1 MRISDWSS
9 DVCSSDL
16 LSAEVLPASIAS
28 NACFQASSCS
38 GYRPC
43 SRQYAE
49 RSASFIGA
57 VWITA
62 ANLARASQRSGLEGL
77 AGTTKPRDWNC
88 FFQAYSIGP
97 EMPVS
102 RPRWATRSEEHTSAL
117 QSLIPNSDAVFC

>member
-16 LSAEVLPASIAS
+16 RSLRSSSFSSLRLFLRSAVSCALSAEVLPASIAS

-77 AGTTKPRDWNC
+77 AGTTKPRDWN
-88 FFQAYSIGP
+88 
-97 EMPVS
+97 
-102 RPRWATRSEEHTSAL
+102 RSEEHKSEL
-117 QSLIPNSDAVFC
+117 QSLMRKSYDV